1 MSNLGKIELSE
12 AEINIIAKSMK
23 DNLDT
28 KAMGLC
34 EADVFNADFMETT
47 GQEARVL
54 QRLQKW
60 LEYQKQKRDDKDA
73 KEERS

>member
-12 AEINIIAKSMK
+12 AEIHIIAESIK

-28 KAMGLC
+28 KAMGLE
-34 EADVFNADFMETT
+34 EADIFDADFLYTAA
-47 GQEARVL
+47 QEARVL

-60 LEYQKQKRDDKDA
+60 LECQKQKRDEKDA
-73 KEERS
+73 KEEAS

>member
-12 AEINIIAKSMK
+12 AEISIIAESMK